1 MRIYYDET
9 RKNIVLGT
17 TSRLFAT
24 GSLIALADRGR
35 IAVIY
40 RANNFRELY
49 VKHTQ
54 VMREDGSSA
63 GATLSAVIDYLNG
76 EFSRSPYTTSTV
88 FFPEVGIDPSLPI
101 DGAAWILRT
110 LNNDAGT
117 LQAFIG
123 GFPATTE
130 VADYKYQLSFKS
142 VNEGIKRVELS

>member
-1 MRIYYDET
+1 MRIYYDDT

-17 TSRLFAT
+17 TSRLFAS
-24 GSLIALADRGR
+24 GSLVAQADRGR

-49 VKHTQ
+49 IRHTQ
-54 VMREDGSSA
+54 VLREDGTPV
-63 GATLSAVIDYLNG
+63 GGTLTDVIDYLNG
-76 EFSRSPYTTSTV
+76 EFIKSPFTTSAV
-88 FFPEVGIDPSLPI
+88 SFPEVGSDPALPI

-117 LQAFIG
+117 LQGIIG
-123 GFPATTE
+123 GFPVTTE

-142 VNEGIKRVELS
+142 VNEGIKRVELT